1 VCVAIY
7 RVGIRQDSK
16 FYVQEQFA
24 SLDKFVTMRSGM
36 LGSFLA
42 LLILSYIVLF
52 LPMVRSLD
60 LQLKQV
66 RCLLV
71 MVPNEVA
78 EAVPSLRAL
87 LMPLTRL
94 AH

>member
-1 VCVAIY
+1 
-7 RVGIRQDSK
+7 VGIRKDSQY
-16 FYVQEQFA
+16 YVDEQFA
-24 SLDKFVTMRSGM
+24 SLDRFVIMRSG
-36 LGSFLA
+36 LLAAFLA
-42 LLILSYIVLF
+42 WLLLTYVVLF

-78 EAVPSLRAL
+78 EAVPALRAL

>member
-1 VCVAIY
+1 
-7 RVGIRQDSK
+7 VGIRKDSQY
-16 FYVQEQFA
+16 YVDEQFA
-24 SLDKFVTMRSGM
+24 SLDRFVIMRSG
-36 LGSFLA
+36 LLAAFLA
-42 LLILSYIVLF
+42 WLLLTYVVLF

>member
-1 VCVAIY
+1 MRVAIH